1 MSEMSASNSK
11 PRISS
16 GWLALLVVA
25 VLIGVMA
32 VAIGAFN
39 GSFTRGVPVT
49 LTSNRS
55 GLVMEPYSKVK
66 MRGVQV
72 GHVVTV
78 NGGLNQ
84 ISLRLE
90 IDPDQIK
97 YIPANVEARISAT
110 SLFGAKFVELIYPK
124 NPSTQRLAN
133 GAVLRSE
140 NVTVEANTVFEN
152 LVELLKQIDV
162 AKLNAVLSAIA
173 DGVNGRGERMGEA
186 ISDANEVLLALNSR
200 SDTIRGD
207 WRALKDV
214 SDVYDAAADNILK
227 TLDAAATSG
236 ETVTDKAQ
244 QLDSLLLNVAGFS
257 RSGVTLLGPTKDNLV
272 ATINA
277 LQSTTSL
284 LMKYNPALTCT
295 LVGAKKVAD
304 DGYALGGNGKSFIM
318 DAGLMLGDDPYRYPD
333 NLPVNNAKGG
343 AGGKPSC
350 GSLPDVADN
359 WPVRALVTDTGF
371 GTGLDLRPNPGI
383 GFPGI
388 ANYFPVTKAIPEPP
402 RIRYPGPP
410 APGPVPYP
418 GAPPYGAPQYGPDGT
433 PLYPGVPPA
442 PPPTP

>member
-1 MSEMSASNSK
+1 MSASNSK

-16 GWLALLVVA
+16 GWLALLVVVA
-25 VLIGVMA
+25 LIGVIA

-49 LTSNRS
+49 LTAKRS

-78 NGGLNQ
+78 NGGLDQ

-162 AKLNAVLSAIA
+162 SKLNAVLSAIA
-173 DGVNGRGERMGEA
+173 DGVNGRGERLGEA

-200 SDTIRGD
+200 SDTIRDD
-207 WRALKDV
+207 WRALKEV
-214 SDVYDAAADNILK
+214 SDVYSAAADDILK
-227 TLDAAATSG
+227 TLDAAAITG
-236 ETVTDKAQ
+236 KTVTDKAP

-257 RSGVTLLGPTKDNLV
+257 RSGVRLLGPTKDNLV

-295 LVGAKKVAD
+295 LVGAKKVVD

-318 DAGLMLGDDPYRYPD
+318 DAGLLLGDDPYRYPD

-402 RIRYPGPP
+402 RIRYPGSP
-410 APGPVPYP
+410 APGPAPYP
-418 GAPPYGAPQYGPDGT
+418 GAPPYGAPQYGLDGS

>member
-16 GWLALLVVA
+16 GWLALLVVVA
-25 VLIGVMA
+25 LIGVMA

-49 LTSNRS
+49 LTSKRS

-78 NGGLNQ
+78 NGGLDQ

-124 NPSTQRLAN
+124 NPSTQPLAN

-162 AKLNAVLSAIA
+162 SKLNAVLSAIA
-173 DGVNGRGERMGEA
+173 DGVNGRGERLGEA

-200 SDTIRGD
+200 SDTIRDD
-207 WRALKDV
+207 WRALKEV
-214 SDVYDAAADNILK
+214 SDVYSAAADDILK

-236 ETVTDKAQ
+236 KTVTDKAP

-257 RSGVTLLGPTKDNLV
+257 RSGVRLLGPTKDNLV

-295 LVGAKKVAD
+295 LVGAKKVVD

-318 DAGLMLGDDPYRYPD
+318 DAGLLLGDDPYRYPD

-418 GAPPYGAPQYGPDGT
+418 GAPPYGAPQYGPDGS